1 MCSPIVYPRTTNGR
15 SRVPTEYELKL
26 IAALRSTNTLC
37 EDIATALEGHG
48 DIALRDDLLKR
59 VRENEAVI
67 RELNP

>member
-1 MCSPIVYPRTTNGR
+1 LRPYLLSDTKHRR